1 MPKTLV
7 IAPRAYKPLLRPNLV
22 ANSSY
27 NVCLTVDLHIIDDLE
42 PHLEQAIQDDLL
54 TEDEAM
60 KLLAQELVKSLRAVT
75 K

>member
-1 MPKTLV
+1 M
-7 IAPRAYKPLLRPNLV
+7 

-42 PHLEQAIQDDLL
+42 PHLGQAIQDNLL